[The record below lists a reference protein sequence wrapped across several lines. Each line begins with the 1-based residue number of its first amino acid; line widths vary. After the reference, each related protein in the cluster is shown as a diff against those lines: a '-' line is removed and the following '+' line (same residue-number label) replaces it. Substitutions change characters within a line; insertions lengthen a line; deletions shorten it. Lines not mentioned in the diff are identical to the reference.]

1 MIIKKNSLLISIF
14 LILFTSHLFANE
26 KIGTVN
32 KIEGSLKAINENG
45 EEQELSVYDELY
57 LLDEIITSNGGATVQ
72 FDDNST
78 IILKNN
84 TSFKVTEFNISGA
97 KDIFIGETI
106 KGSVIVESCKA
117 AKSDSGFMQI
127 KLPKMDLEV
136 KGTRFNIEN
145 KPDGTSDVG
154 LSKDSFGNV
163 GTINIAAHWASY
175 LVRQGNVGTIN
186 IAAEGAVKTLY
197 TPDQIVSISEGQG
210 FTERP
215 QSDEEKQSMD
225 TVSQDLVEAS
235 KIDENEIQ
243 KQLEKKLLEGKLQD
257 AYGDGKIDLNDI
269 AAIKQ
274 AIKEEKQEQINCIVD
289 NSKEDNTAFL
299 SEVLNSSDESNV
311 REVMNKI
318 VENNETLI
326 SQVVSDLSDKDN
338 KFITGSD
345 SEATNQI
352 KEKIFEKIV
361 QSGSDKSAEVLSKV
375 ISKSDPKTVES
386 VIINITT
393 KNTDVNST
401 LSLKVMADLSEK
413 NPEALELVNQNNK
426 TQMEKLIVDAI
437 QKGSSDEGSAN
448 LIAKIVSSASTE
460 VTYKMISE
468 VSNNNNGAN
477 SDLSA
482 KVFKAIV
489 ETAPEKIQTIDNT
502 IKEKAIE
509 QVVASSSGNTRE
521 NAVFA
526 NVISDVIVKSD
537 AETAA
542 KVMEKVT
549 TSVDNSG
556 LALKVMASVSE
567 KDEKKLEEVSKKNEN
582 IVNKMIEKSIK
593 DIKGSDSEI
602 KLLSK
607 VIARNS
613 NQKITEKLIGE
624 TAKKSTS
631 NKTLL
636 AKVATETAKES
647 KNLIQNLATTIS
659 TNQNINQN
667 LNIQNLLVNAEN
679 IVLVFSA
686 NVSPN

>member
-14 LILFTSHLFANE
+14 LLFFSQQLFANE

-32 KIEGSLKAINENG
+32 KIQGNLKAINESG
-45 EEQELSVYDELY
+45 EERELSVYDELY
-57 LLDEIITSNGGATVQ
+57 LLDEIVVSNGGATIQ

-97 KDIFIGETI
+97 KDIFVGETI
-106 KGSVIVESCKA
+106 KGSVIVESGKI

-127 KLPKMDLEV
+127 KLPKMDLKV

-145 KPDGTSDVG
+145 KTDGTSDVG

-163 GTINIAAHWASY
+163 GTINIAA
-175 LVRQGNVGTIN
+175 
-186 IAAEGAVKTLY
+186 EGAIKTLY
-197 TPDQIVSISEGQG
+197 TSDQVVSISEGQG

-215 QSDEEKQSMD
+215 QSDEEKQSME

-243 KQLEKKLLEGKLQD
+243 KQLEKKLLEGKLED
-257 AYGDGKIDLNDI
+257 ADGDGKIDLNDI

-274 AIKEEKQEQINCIVD
+274 AIKEEKQEQINFIVD
-289 NSKEDNTAFL
+289 NSKEDNTTFL

-311 REVMNKI
+311 GVVMNKI
-318 VENNETLI
+318 VENNDTLI
-326 SQVVSDLSDKDN
+326 FQVVSDLSDKDN

-393 KNTDVNST
+393 KNTDTNSA
-401 LSLKVMADLSEK
+401 LSLKVMADLAEK
-413 NPEALELVNQNNK
+413 NPEALESVNQNNK
-426 TQMEKLIVDAI
+426 AQMEKLVVDAI

-460 VTYKMISE
+460 VTNKMISE
-468 VSNNNNGAN
+468 VSNNNIGAN

-489 ETAPEKIQTIDNT
+489 ETAPEKIQTIDNSV
-502 IKEKAIE
+502 KEKAIE
-509 QVVASSSGNTRE
+509 QVVASSSGNTKE
-521 NAVFA
+521 KAVFA
-526 NVISDVIVKSD
+526 NVISDMIVKSD

-567 KDEKKLEEVSKKNEN
+567 KDEEKLEEISKKNEN

-607 VIARNS
+607 VIAKSS
-613 NQKITEKLIGE
+613 NQKITEKLISE

-631 NKTLL
+631 NKTLM
-636 AKVATETAKES
+636 AKVATEIIKES
-647 KNLIQNLATTIS
+647 KNQIQNLATTIS

-667 LNIQNLLVNAEN
+667 LNIQNVLVNAEN
-679 IVLVFSA
+679 IALVFSA

>member
-1 MIIKKNSLLISIF
+1 MIIKKKSLLISIF
-14 LILFTSHLFANE
+14 LLFISQQLFANE

-32 KIEGSLKAINENG
+32 KIEGNLKAIDESG
-45 EEQELSVYDELY
+45 EERELSVYDELY
-57 LLDEIITSNGGATVQ
+57 FLDEIISSNGGATIQ

-106 KGSVIVESCKA
+106 KGSVIIESGKI

-163 GTINIAAHWASY
+163 GTINIAA
-175 LVRQGNVGTIN
+175 
-186 IAAEGAVKTLY
+186 EGAIKTLY
-197 TPDQIVSISEGQG
+197 TPDQVVSISEGQG

-215 QSDEEKQSMD
+215 QSDEEKQSME

-243 KQLEKKLLEGKLQD
+243 KQLEKKLLEGKLED
-257 AYGDGKIDLNDI
+257 ADGDGKIDLNDI

-274 AIKEEKQEQINCIVD
+274 AIKEEKQEQINFIVD
-289 NSKEDNTAFL
+289 NSKEDNTTFL
-299 SEVLNSSDESNV
+299 SEVLNSSDEGNV
-311 REVMNKI
+311 GEVMNKI
-318 VENNETLI
+318 VENNDALI

-393 KNTDVNST
+393 KNTDANST

-413 NPEALELVNQNNK
+413 NPEALESVNQNNK
-426 TQMEKLIVDAI
+426 AQMEKLVVDAI

-448 LIAKIVSSASTE
+448 LIAKIVSSASAE
-460 VTYKMISE
+460 VTNKMISE

-489 ETAPEKIQTIDNT
+489 ETAPEKIQTIDNSV
-502 IKEKAIE
+502 KEKAIE
-509 QVVASSSGNTRE
+509 QVVASSTGNTRE

-542 KVMEKVT
+542 SVMEKVS
-549 TSVDNSG
+549 TSADNSG

-567 KDEKKLEEVSKKNEN
+567 KDEKKLEEISKKNEN

-613 NQKITEKLIGE
+613 NQKITEKLISE

-631 NKTLL
+631 NKTLM

-647 KNLIQNLATTIS
+647 KNQIQNLATTIS

-667 LNIQNLLVNAEN
+667 LNTQNLLVNAEN
-679 IVLVFSA
+679 IALVFSA

>member
-14 LILFTSHLFANE
+14 LMFFTQQLFANE

-32 KIEGSLKAINENG
+32 KIEGNLKAINESG
-45 EEQELSVYDELY
+45 EERELSVYDELY
-57 LLDEIITSNGGATVQ
+57 LLDEIISADGDATIQ

-78 IILKNN
+78 IIIKDN

-97 KDIFIGETI
+97 KDIFVGETI
-106 KGSVIVESCKA
+106 KGSVIVESGKI

-145 KPDGTSDVG
+145 KTDGTSDVG

-163 GTINIAAHWASY
+163 GTINIAA
-175 LVRQGNVGTIN
+175 
-186 IAAEGAVKTLY
+186 EGAIKTLY
-197 TPDQIVSISEGQG
+197 TSDQVVSISEGQG

-215 QSDEEKQSMD
+215 QSDEEKQSME

-243 KQLEKKLLEGKLQD
+243 KQLEKKLLEGKLED
-257 AYGDGKIDLNDI
+257 ADGDGKIDLNDI

-274 AIKEEKQEQINCIVD
+274 AIKEEKQEQINFIVD
-289 NSKEDNTAFL
+289 NSKEDNTTFL

-311 REVMNKI
+311 GVVMNKI
-318 VENNETLI
+318 VENNDTLI
-326 SQVVSDLSDKDN
+326 FQVVSDLSDKDN

-393 KNTDVNST
+393 KNTDTNSA
-401 LSLKVMADLSEK
+401 LSLKVMADLAEK
-413 NPEALELVNQNNK
+413 NPEALESVNQNNK
-426 TQMEKLIVDAI
+426 AQMEKLVVDAI

-460 VTYKMISE
+460 VTNKMISE
-468 VSNNNNGAN
+468 VSNNNIGAN

-489 ETAPEKIQTIDNT
+489 ETAPEKIQTIDNSV
-502 IKEKAIE
+502 KEKAIE
-509 QVVASSSGNTRE
+509 QVVASSSGNTKE
-521 NAVFA
+521 KAVFA
-526 NVISDVIVKSD
+526 NVISDMIVKSD

-567 KDEKKLEEVSKKNEN
+567 KDEEKLEEISKKNEN

-607 VIARNS
+607 VIAKSS
-613 NQKITEKLIGE
+613 NQKITEKLISE

-631 NKTLL
+631 NKTLM
-636 AKVATETAKES
+636 AKVATEIIKES
-647 KNLIQNLATTIS
+647 KNQIQNLATTIS

-667 LNIQNLLVNAEN
+667 LNIQNVLVNAEN
-679 IVLVFSA
+679 IALVFSA

>member
-14 LILFTSHLFANE
+14 LLFFSQQLFANE

-32 KIEGSLKAINENG
+32 KIQGNLKAINESG
-45 EEQELSVYDELY
+45 EERELSVYDELY
-57 LLDEIITSNGGATVQ
+57 LLDEIVVSNGGATIQ

-97 KDIFIGETI
+97 KDIFVGETI
-106 KGSVIVESCKA
+106 KGSVIVESGKI

-163 GTINIAAHWASY
+163 GTINIAAD
-175 LVRQGNVGTIN
+175 
-186 IAAEGAVKTLY
+186 GAIKTLY
-197 TPDQIVSISEGQG
+197 TPDQVVSISEGQG

-215 QSDEEKQSMD
+215 QSDEEKQSME
-225 TVSQDLVEAS
+225 TVSQDLVEVS

-243 KQLEKKLLEGKLQD
+243 KQLEKKLLEGKLED
-257 AYGDGKIDLNDI
+257 ADGDGKIDLNDI

-274 AIKEEKQEQINCIVD
+274 AIKEEKQEQINFIVD
-289 NSKEDNTAFL
+289 NSKEDNTTFL
-299 SEVLNSSDESNV
+299 SEVLNSSDESNIG
-311 REVMNKI
+311 EVMNKI
-318 VENNETLI
+318 IENNDTLI

-361 QSGSDKSAEVLSKV
+361 QSGSDKGAEVLSKV

-386 VIINITT
+386 VITNITT
-393 KNTDVNST
+393 KNTDANST

-413 NPEALELVNQNNK
+413 NPEALESINQNNK
-426 TQMEKLIVDAI
+426 AQMEKLVVDAV

-448 LIAKIVSSASTE
+448 LIAKIVSSASAE
-460 VTYKMISE
+460 VTNKMISE

-489 ETAPEKIQTIDNT
+489 ETAPEKIQTIDNSV
-502 IKEKAIE
+502 KEKAIE
-509 QVVASSSGNTRE
+509 QVVASSTGNTTE

-542 KVMEKVT
+542 SVMEKVS
-549 TSVDNSG
+549 TSADNSG
-556 LALKVMASVSE
+556 LVLKVMASVSE
-567 KDEKKLEEVSKKNEN
+567 KDEKKLEEISKKNEN
-582 IVNKMIEKSIK
+582 IVNKMIEKAIR

-613 NQKITEKLIGE
+613 NQKITEKLISE

-631 NKTLL
+631 NKTLM

-667 LNIQNLLVNAEN
+667 LNTQNLLVNAEN
-679 IVLVFSA
+679 IALVFSA

>member
-14 LILFTSHLFANE
+14 LMFFTQQLFANE

-32 KIEGSLKAINENG
+32 KIEGNLKAINESG
-45 EEQELSVYDELY
+45 EERELSVYDELY
-57 LLDEIITSNGGATVQ
+57 LLDEIISADGDATIQ

-78 IILKNN
+78 IIIKDN

-97 KDIFIGETI
+97 KDIFVGETI
-106 KGSVIVESCKA
+106 KGSVIVESGKI

-127 KLPKMDLEV
+127 KLPKMDLKV

-145 KPDGTSDVG
+145 KTDGTSDVG

-163 GTINIAAHWASY
+163 GTINIAA
-175 LVRQGNVGTIN
+175 
-186 IAAEGAVKTLY
+186 EGAIKTLY
-197 TPDQIVSISEGQG
+197 TSDQVVSISEGQG

-215 QSDEEKQSMD
+215 QSDEEKQSME

-243 KQLEKKLLEGKLQD
+243 KQLEKKLLEGKLED
-257 AYGDGKIDLNDI
+257 ADGDGKIDLNDI

-274 AIKEEKQEQINCIVD
+274 AIKEEKQEQINFIVD
-289 NSKEDNTAFL
+289 NSKEDNTTFL

-311 REVMNKI
+311 SEVMNKI

-393 KNTDVNST
+393 KNTDTNSA
-401 LSLKVMADLSEK
+401 LSLKVMADLAEK
-413 NPEALELVNQNNK
+413 NPEALESVNQNNK
-426 TQMEKLIVDAI
+426 AQMEKLVVDAI

-460 VTYKMISE
+460 VTNKMISE
-468 VSNNNNGAN
+468 VSNNNIGAN

-489 ETAPEKIQTIDNT
+489 ETAPEKIQTIDNSV
-502 IKEKAIE
+502 KEKAIE
-509 QVVASSSGNTRE
+509 QVVASSSGNTKE
-521 NAVFA
+521 KAVFA
-526 NVISDVIVKSD
+526 NVISDMIVKSD

-567 KDEKKLEEVSKKNEN
+567 KDEEKLEEISKKNEN

-607 VIARNS
+607 VIAKSS
-613 NQKITEKLIGE
+613 NQKITEKLISE

-631 NKTLL
+631 NKTLM
-636 AKVATETAKES
+636 AKVATEIIKES
-647 KNLIQNLATTIS
+647 KNQIQNLATTIS

-667 LNIQNLLVNAEN
+667 LNIQNVLVNAEN
-679 IVLVFSA
+679 IALVFSA

>member
-14 LILFTSHLFANE
+14 LLFFSQQLFANE

-32 KIEGSLKAINENG
+32 KIQGNLKAINESG
-45 EEQELSVYDELY
+45 EERELSVYDELY
-57 LLDEIITSNGGATVQ
+57 LLDEIVVSNGGATIQ

-97 KDIFIGETI
+97 KDIFVGETI
-106 KGSVIVESCKA
+106 KGSVIVESGKI

-163 GTINIAAHWASY
+163 GTINIAA
-175 LVRQGNVGTIN
+175 
-186 IAAEGAVKTLY
+186 EGAIKTLY
-197 TPDQIVSISEGQG
+197 TPDQVVSISEGQG

-215 QSDEEKQSMD
+215 QSDEEKQSME

-243 KQLEKKLLEGKLQD
+243 KQLEKKLLEGKLED
-257 AYGDGKIDLNDI
+257 ADGDGKIDLNDI

-274 AIKEEKQEQINCIVD
+274 AIKEEKQEQINFIVD
-289 NSKEDNTAFL
+289 NSKEDNTTFL
-299 SEVLNSSDESNV
+299 SEVLNSSDESNIG
-311 REVMNKI
+311 EVMNKI
-318 VENNETLI
+318 IENNDTLI

-361 QSGSDKSAEVLSKV
+361 QSGSDKGAEVLSKV

-386 VIINITT
+386 VITNITT
-393 KNTDVNST
+393 KNTDANST

-413 NPEALELVNQNNK
+413 NPEALESINQNNK
-426 TQMEKLIVDAI
+426 AQMEKLVVDAV

-448 LIAKIVSSASTE
+448 LIAKIVSSASAE
-460 VTYKMISE
+460 VTNKMISE

-489 ETAPEKIQTIDNT
+489 ETAPEKIQTIDNSV
-502 IKEKAIE
+502 KEKAIE
-509 QVVASSSGNTRE
+509 QVVASSTGNTTE

-542 KVMEKVT
+542 SVMEKVS
-549 TSVDNSG
+549 TSADNSG
-556 LALKVMASVSE
+556 LVLKVMASVSE
-567 KDEKKLEEVSKKNEN
+567 KDEKKLEEISKKNEN
-582 IVNKMIEKSIK
+582 IVNKMIEKAIR

-613 NQKITEKLIGE
+613 NQKITEKLISE

-631 NKTLL
+631 NKTLM

-647 KNLIQNLATTIS
+647 KNQIQNLATTIS

-667 LNIQNLLVNAEN
+667 LNTQNLLVNAEN
-679 IVLVFSA
+679 IALVFSA

>member
-14 LILFTSHLFANE
+14 LMFFTQQLFANE

-32 KIEGSLKAINENG
+32 KIEGNLKAINESG
-45 EEQELSVYDELY
+45 EERELSVYDELY
-57 LLDEIITSNGGATVQ
+57 LLDEIISADGDATIQ

-78 IILKNN
+78 IIIKDN

-97 KDIFIGETI
+97 KDIFVGETI
-106 KGSVIVESCKA
+106 KGSVIVESGKI

-136 KGTRFNIEN
+136 KGTRFNIES
-145 KPDGTSDVG
+145 KTDGTSDVG
-154 LSKDSFGNV
+154 LSTDSFGNV
-163 GTINIAAHWASY
+163 GI
-175 LVRQGNVGTIN
+175 IN
-186 IAAEGAVKTLY
+186 IAAEGAIKTLY
-197 TPDQIVSISEGQG
+197 TSDQVVSISEGQG

-215 QSDEEKQSMD
+215 QSDEEKQSME

-243 KQLEKKLLEGKLQD
+243 KQLEKKLLEGKLED
-257 AYGDGKIDLNDI
+257 ADGDGKIDLNDI

-274 AIKEEKQEQINCIVD
+274 AIKEEKQEQINFIVD
-289 NSKEDNTAFL
+289 NSKEDNTTFL

-311 REVMNKI
+311 GVVMNKI
-318 VENNETLI
+318 VENNDTLI
-326 SQVVSDLSDKDN
+326 FQVVSDLSDKDN

-393 KNTDVNST
+393 KNTDTNSA
-401 LSLKVMADLSEK
+401 LSLKVMADLAEK
-413 NPEALELVNQNNK
+413 NPEALESVNQNNK
-426 TQMEKLIVDAI
+426 AQMEKLVVDAI

-460 VTYKMISE
+460 VTNKMISE
-468 VSNNNNGAN
+468 VSNNNIGAN

-489 ETAPEKIQTIDNT
+489 ETAPEKIQTIDNSV
-502 IKEKAIE
+502 KEKAIE
-509 QVVASSSGNTRE
+509 QVVASSSGNTKE
-521 NAVFA
+521 KAVFA
-526 NVISDVIVKSD
+526 NVISDMIVKSD

-567 KDEKKLEEVSKKNEN
+567 KDEEKLEEISKKNEN

-607 VIARNS
+607 VIAKSS
-613 NQKITEKLIGE
+613 NQKITEKLISE

-631 NKTLL
+631 NKTLM
-636 AKVATETAKES
+636 AKVATEIIKES
-647 KNLIQNLATTIS
+647 KNQIQNLATTIS

-667 LNIQNLLVNAEN
+667 LNIQNVLVNAEN
-679 IVLVFSA
+679 IALVFSA

>member
-14 LILFTSHLFANE
+14 LILFTQQLFANE
-26 KIGTVN
+26 KIGSVN
-32 KIEGSLKAINENG
+32 KIEGNLKAVNESG
-45 EEQELSVYDELY
+45 DERELSVYDELY
-57 LLDEIITSNGGATVQ
+57 LLDEIVSSNGGATIQ

-97 KDIFIGETI
+97 KDIFVAETI
-106 KGSVIVESCKA
+106 KGSVIVESGKI

-163 GTINIAAHWASY
+163 GTINIAA
-175 LVRQGNVGTIN
+175 
-186 IAAEGAVKTLY
+186 EGAVKTLY
-197 TPDQIVSISEGQG
+197 SPDQVVSISEGQG

-215 QSDEEKQSMD
+215 QSDEEKQSME

-243 KQLEKKLLEGKLQD
+243 KQLEKKLLEGKLED
-257 AYGDGKIDLNDI
+257 ADGDGKIDLNDI

-274 AIKEEKQEQINCIVD
+274 AIKEEKQEQINFIVD

-311 REVMNKI
+311 GEVMNKI
-318 VENNETLI
+318 VENNDALI

-345 SEATNQI
+345 SEVANQI
-352 KEKIFEKIV
+352 KEKVFEKIV

-375 ISKSDPKTVES
+375 IAKSDPKTVES
-386 VIINITT
+386 VITNITT
-393 KNTDVNST
+393 KNTDTNSV
-401 LSLKVMADLSEK
+401 LSLKVMADLAEK
-413 NPEALELVNQNNK
+413 NPEALEVVNQNNK
-426 TQMEKLIVDAI
+426 EQMEKLVVDAV

-448 LIAKIVSSASTE
+448 LIAKIVSSASAE
-460 VTYKMISE
+460 VTNKMISE
-468 VSNNNNGAN
+468 VSNNNSGAN

-482 KVFKAIV
+482 KVLKAIV
-489 ETAPEKIQTIDNT
+489 ETAPEKIQNIDNSV
-502 IKEKAIE
+502 KEKAIE
-509 QVVASSSGNTRE
+509 QAVVSASGNNKE

-542 KVMEKVT
+542 KVMEKVSSST
-549 TSVDNSG
+549 DNSG
-556 LALKVMASVSE
+556 LALKVIASVSE
-567 KDEKKLEEVSKKNEN
+567 KDVTKLEEVSKKNEN

-593 DIKGSDSEI
+593 DIKGSDNEI
-602 KLLSK
+602 KLLAK
-607 VIARNS
+607 VIAKSN
-613 NQKITEKLIGE
+613 NQKITEKIVAE
-624 TAKKSTS
+624 TVKKGST
-631 NKTLL
+631 NKTLM
-636 AKVATETAKES
+636 AKVATETIKES
-647 KNLIQNLATTIS
+647 KNQIQKLATTVS
-659 TNQNINQN
+659 SNQVAVQN
-667 LNIQNLLVNAEN
+667 LTVNKQLINTES
-679 IVLVFSA
+679 IGLVFLK

>member
-14 LILFTSHLFANE
+14 LLFFSQQLFANE

-32 KIEGSLKAINENG
+32 KIQGNLKAINESG
-45 EEQELSVYDELY
+45 EERELSVYDELY
-57 LLDEIITSNGGATVQ
+57 LLDEIVVSNGGATIQ

-97 KDIFIGETI
+97 KDIFVGETI
-106 KGSVIVESCKA
+106 KGSVIVESGKI

-163 GTINIAAHWASY
+163 GTINIAA
-175 LVRQGNVGTIN
+175 
-186 IAAEGAVKTLY
+186 EGAIKTLY
-197 TPDQIVSISEGQG
+197 TPDQVVSISEGQG

-215 QSDEEKQSMD
+215 QSDEEKQSME
-225 TVSQDLVEAS
+225 TVSQDLVEVS

-243 KQLEKKLLEGKLQD
+243 KQLEKKLLEGKLED
-257 AYGDGKIDLNDI
+257 ADGDGKIDLNDI

-274 AIKEEKQEQINCIVD
+274 AIKEEKQEQINFIVD
-289 NSKEDNTAFL
+289 NSKEDNTTFL
-299 SEVLNSSDESNV
+299 SEVLNSSDESNIG
-311 REVMNKI
+311 EVMNKI
-318 VENNETLI
+318 IENNDTLI

-361 QSGSDKSAEVLSKV
+361 QSGSDKGAEVLSKV

-386 VIINITT
+386 VITNITT
-393 KNTDVNST
+393 KNTDANST

-413 NPEALELVNQNNK
+413 NPEALESINQNNK
-426 TQMEKLIVDAI
+426 AQMEKLVVDAV

-448 LIAKIVSSASTE
+448 LIAKIVSSASAE
-460 VTYKMISE
+460 VTNKMISE

-489 ETAPEKIQTIDNT
+489 ETAPEKIQTIDNSV
-502 IKEKAIE
+502 KEKAIE
-509 QVVASSSGNTRE
+509 QVVASSTGNTTE

-542 KVMEKVT
+542 SVMEKVS
-549 TSVDNSG
+549 TSADNSG
-556 LALKVMASVSE
+556 LVLKVMASVSE
-567 KDEKKLEEVSKKNEN
+567 KDEKKLEEISKKNEN
-582 IVNKMIEKSIK
+582 IVNKMIEKAIR

-613 NQKITEKLIGE
+613 NQKITEKLISE

-631 NKTLL
+631 NKTLM

-647 KNLIQNLATTIS
+647 KNQIQNLATTIS

-667 LNIQNLLVNAEN
+667 LNTQNLLVNAEN
-679 IVLVFSA
+679 IALVFSA

>member
-1 MIIKKNSLLISIF
+1 MINDYKKNSLLISIF
-14 LILFTSHLFANE
+14 LLFFSQQLFANE

-32 KIEGSLKAINENG
+32 KIEGNLKAINESG
-45 EEQELSVYDELY
+45 EERELNVYDELY
-57 LLDEIITSNGGATVQ
+57 LLDEIVASNGGATIQ

-97 KDIFIGETI
+97 KDIFVGETI
-106 KGSVIVESCKA
+106 KGSVIVESGKI

-163 GTINIAAHWASY
+163 GTINI
-175 LVRQGNVGTIN
+175 V
-186 IAAEGAVKTLY
+186 AEGAVKTLY
-197 TPDQIVSISEGQG
+197 SPDQVVSISEGQG

-215 QSDEEKQSMD
+215 QSDEEKQSME

-243 KQLEKKLLEGKLQD
+243 KQLEKKLLEGKLED
-257 AYGDGKIDLNDI
+257 ADGDGKIDLNDI

-274 AIKEEKQEQINCIVD
+274 SIKEEKQDQINFIVD

-311 REVMNKI
+311 GEVMNKI
-318 VENNETLI
+318 VENNDALI

-345 SEATNQI
+345 NEVANQI
-352 KEKIFEKIV
+352 KEKVFEKIV

-375 ISKSDPKTVES
+375 IAKSDPKTVES
-386 VIINITT
+386 VITNITT
-393 KNTDVNST
+393 KNTDTNSA
-401 LSLKVMADLSEK
+401 LSLKVMADLAEK
-413 NPEALELVNQNNK
+413 NPEALEVVNQNNK
-426 TQMEKLIVDAI
+426 EQMEKLVVDAV
-437 QKGSSDEGSAN
+437 QKGASDEGSAD
-448 LIAKIVSSASTE
+448 LIAKVVSSASAE
-460 VTYKMISE
+460 VTNKMISE

-477 SDLSA
+477 SDLTA
-482 KVFKAIV
+482 KVLKAIV
-489 ETAPEKIQTIDNT
+489 ETAPEKIQTIDNSV
-502 IKEKAIE
+502 KEKAIE
-509 QVVASSSGNTRE
+509 QAVVSAATSKDKNNDFG
-521 NAVFA
+521 

-537 AETAA
+537 AATAA

-549 TSVDNSG
+549 NSNDSSG
-556 LALKVMASVSE
+556 LALKVMAEVSE
-567 KDEKKLEEVSKKNEN
+567 KDSKKLEEVSKNDST
-582 IVNKMIEKSIK
+582 IVDKLIEKSVK
-593 DIKGSDSEI
+593 DVKGTESDV
-602 KLLSK
+602 KLLAK
-607 VIARNS
+607 VIS
-613 NQKITEKLIGE
+613 KSTDQKLTEKVLVE
-624 TAKKSTS
+624 TAKKNTN

-636 AKVATETAKES
+636 ANVTTATIKES
-647 KNLIQNLATTIS
+647 SNTAQSLAVTIS
-659 TNQNINQN
+659 SNQSIIESVAKNPEVIK
-667 LNIQNLLVNAEN
+667 AEN
-679 IVLVFSA
+679 ISSVFA
-686 NVSPN
+686 KNVSPN

>member
-1 MIIKKNSLLISIF
+1 MILKKNSLLISIF
-14 LILFTSHLFANE
+14 LILFTQQLFANE

-32 KIEGSLKAINENG
+32 KIEGNLKAINENG

-106 KGSVIVESCKA
+106 KGSVIVESGKI

-154 LSKDSFGNV
+154 LSTDSFGNV
-163 GTINIAAHWASY
+163 GTINIAA
-175 LVRQGNVGTIN
+175 
-186 IAAEGAVKTLY
+186 EGAIKTLY
-197 TPDQIVSISEGQG
+197 TSDQVVSISEGQG

-215 QSDEEKQSMD
+215 RSDEEKQSME

-243 KQLEKKLLEGKLQD
+243 KQLEKKLLEGKLED
-257 AYGDGKIDLNDI
+257 ADGDGKIDLNDI

-274 AIKEEKQEQINCIVD
+274 AIKEEKQEQINFIVD
-289 NSKEDNTAFL
+289 NSKEDNTTFL
-299 SEVLNSSDESNV
+299 SEVLNSSDEGNV
-311 REVMNKI
+311 GEVMNKI
-318 VENNETLI
+318 VENNDALI

-393 KNTDVNST
+393 KNTDANST

-413 NPEALELVNQNNK
+413 NPEALESVNQNNK
-426 TQMEKLIVDAI
+426 AQMEKLVVDAI

-460 VTYKMISE
+460 VTNKMISE
-468 VSNNNNGAN
+468 VSNNNIGAN

-489 ETAPEKIQTIDNT
+489 ETAPEKIQTIDNSV
-502 IKEKAIE
+502 KEKAIE
-509 QVVASSSGNTRE
+509 QVVASSTGNTRE
-521 NAVFA
+521 NAVYA

-537 AETAA
+537 SETAA
-542 KVMEKVT
+542 RVMEKVT

-556 LALKVMASVSE
+556 LALRVLASVSE

-582 IVNKMIEKSIK
+582 IVNKMIEKSIN

-602 KLLSK
+602 KLLAK
-607 VIARNS
+607 VITKNS
-613 NQKITEKLIGE
+613 NQKITEKLVSE

-631 NKTLL
+631 NKTLM
-636 AKVATETAKES
+636 AKVATETIKES
-647 KNLIQNLATTIS
+647 KNQIQNLAATIS
-659 TNQNINQN
+659 TNQNINPN
-667 LNIQNLLVNAEN
+667 LNIQNSLVNAEN
-679 IVLVFSA
+679 IALVFSA

>member
-14 LILFTSHLFANE
+14 LMFFTQQLFANE

-32 KIEGSLKAINENG
+32 KIEGNLKAINESG
-45 EEQELSVYDELY
+45 EERELSVYDELY
-57 LLDEIITSNGGATVQ
+57 LLDEIISADGDATIQ

-78 IILKNN
+78 IIIKDN

-97 KDIFIGETI
+97 KDIFVGETI
-106 KGSVIVESCKA
+106 KGSVIVESGKI

-163 GTINIAAHWASY
+163 GTINIAA
-175 LVRQGNVGTIN
+175 
-186 IAAEGAVKTLY
+186 EGAIKTLY
-197 TPDQIVSISEGQG
+197 TPDQVVSISEGQG

-215 QSDEEKQSMD
+215 QSDEEKQSME

-243 KQLEKKLLEGKLQD
+243 KQLEKKLLEGKLED
-257 AYGDGKIDLNDI
+257 ADGDGKIDLNDI

-274 AIKEEKQEQINCIVD
+274 AIKEEKQEQINFIVD
-289 NSKEDNTAFL
+289 NSKEDNTTFL
-299 SEVLNSSDESNV
+299 SEVLNSSDEGNV
-311 REVMNKI
+311 GEVMNKI
-318 VENNETLI
+318 VENNDALI
-326 SQVVSDLSDKDN
+326 FQVVSDLSDKDN

-361 QSGSDKSAEVLSKV
+361 QSGSDKSSEVLSKV

-393 KNTDVNST
+393 KNTDANST

-413 NPEALELVNQNNK
+413 NPEALESINQNNK
-426 TQMEKLIVDAI
+426 TQMEKLVVDAV

-448 LIAKIVSSASTE
+448 LIAKIVSSASAE
-460 VTYKMISE
+460 VTNKMVSE

-489 ETAPEKIQTIDNT
+489 ETAPEKIQTIDNSV
-502 IKEKAIE
+502 KEKAIE
-509 QVVASSSGNTRE
+509 QVVASSSGNTKE

-542 KVMEKVT
+542 KVMEKVI

-567 KDEKKLEEVSKKNEN
+567 KDEEKLEEISKKNEN

-607 VIARNS
+607 VIAKSS
-613 NQKITEKLIGE
+613 NQKITEKLISE

-631 NKTLL
+631 NKTLM
-636 AKVATETAKES
+636 AKVATEIIKES
-647 KNLIQNLATTIS
+647 KNQIQNLATTIS

-667 LNIQNLLVNAEN
+667 LNIQNVLVNAEN
-679 IVLVFSA
+679 IALVFSA

>member
-1 MIIKKNSLLISIF
+1 MF
-14 LILFTSHLFANE
+14 FTQQLFANE

-32 KIEGSLKAINENG
+32 KIEGNLKAINESG
-45 EEQELSVYDELY
+45 EERELSVYDELY
-57 LLDEIITSNGGATVQ
+57 LLDEIISADGDATIQ

-78 IILKNN
+78 IIIKDN

-97 KDIFIGETI
+97 KDIFVGETI
-106 KGSVIVESCKA
+106 KGSVIVESGKI

-145 KPDGTSDVG
+145 KTDGTSDVG

-163 GTINIAAHWASY
+163 GTINIAA
-175 LVRQGNVGTIN
+175 
-186 IAAEGAVKTLY
+186 EGAIKTLY
-197 TPDQIVSISEGQG
+197 TSDQVVSISEGQG

-215 QSDEEKQSMD
+215 QSDEEKQSME

-243 KQLEKKLLEGKLQD
+243 KQLEKKLLEGKLED
-257 AYGDGKIDLNDI
+257 ADGDGKIDLNDI

-274 AIKEEKQEQINCIVD
+274 AIKEEKQEQINFIVD
-289 NSKEDNTAFL
+289 NSKEDNTTFL
-299 SEVLNSSDESNV
+299 SEVLNSSDESNIG
-311 REVMNKI
+311 EVMNKI
-318 VENNETLI
+318 IENNDTLI

-361 QSGSDKSAEVLSKV
+361 QSGSDKGAEVLSKV

-386 VIINITT
+386 VITNITT
-393 KNTDVNST
+393 KNTDANST

-413 NPEALELVNQNNK
+413 NPEALESINQNNK
-426 TQMEKLIVDAI
+426 AQMEKLVVDAV

-448 LIAKIVSSASTE
+448 LIAKIVSSASAE
-460 VTYKMISE
+460 VTNKMISE

-489 ETAPEKIQTIDNT
+489 ETAPEKIQTIDNSV
-502 IKEKAIE
+502 KEKAIE
-509 QVVASSSGNTRE
+509 QVVASSTGNTTE

-542 KVMEKVT
+542 SVMEKVS
-549 TSVDNSG
+549 TSADNSG
-556 LALKVMASVSE
+556 LVLKVMASVSE
-567 KDEKKLEEVSKKNEN
+567 KDEKKLEEISKKNEN
-582 IVNKMIEKSIK
+582 IVNKMIEKAIR

-613 NQKITEKLIGE
+613 NQKITEKLISE

-631 NKTLL
+631 NKTLM

-647 KNLIQNLATTIS
+647 KNQIQNLATTIS

-667 LNIQNLLVNAEN
+667 LNTQNLLVNAEN
-679 IVLVFSA
+679 IALVFSA

>member
-14 LILFTSHLFANE
+14 LMFFTQQLFANE

-32 KIEGSLKAINENG
+32 KIEGNLKAINESG
-45 EEQELSVYDELY
+45 EERELSVYDELY
-57 LLDEIITSNGGATVQ
+57 LLDEIISADGDATIQ

-78 IILKNN
+78 IIIKDN

-97 KDIFIGETI
+97 KDIFVGETI
-106 KGSVIVESCKA
+106 KGSVIVESGKI

-145 KPDGTSDVG
+145 KTDGTSDVG

-163 GTINIAAHWASY
+163 GTINIAA
-175 LVRQGNVGTIN
+175 
-186 IAAEGAVKTLY
+186 EGAIKTLY
-197 TPDQIVSISEGQG
+197 TPDQVVSISEGQG

-215 QSDEEKQSMD
+215 QSDEEKQSME
-225 TVSQDLVEAS
+225 TVSQDLVEVS

-243 KQLEKKLLEGKLQD
+243 KQLEKKLLEGKLED
-257 AYGDGKIDLNDI
+257 ADGDGKIDLNDI

-274 AIKEEKQEQINCIVD
+274 AIKEEKQEQINFIVD
-289 NSKEDNTAFL
+289 NSKEDNTTFL
-299 SEVLNSSDESNV
+299 SEVLNSSDESNIG
-311 REVMNKI
+311 EVMNKI
-318 VENNETLI
+318 IENNDTLI

-393 KNTDVNST
+393 KNTDTNSA
-401 LSLKVMADLSEK
+401 LSLKVMADLAEK
-413 NPEALELVNQNNK
+413 NPEALESVNQNNK
-426 TQMEKLIVDAI
+426 AQMEKLVVDAI

-460 VTYKMISE
+460 VTNKMISE

-489 ETAPEKIQTIDNT
+489 ETAPEKIQTIDNSV
-502 IKEKAIE
+502 KEKAIE
-509 QVVASSSGNTRE
+509 QVVASSTGNTTE

-542 KVMEKVT
+542 SVMEKVS
-549 TSVDNSG
+549 TSADNSG
-556 LALKVMASVSE
+556 LVLKVMASVSE
-567 KDEKKLEEVSKKNEN
+567 KDEKKLEEISKKNEN
-582 IVNKMIEKSIK
+582 IVNKMIEKAIR

-613 NQKITEKLIGE
+613 NQKITEKLISE

-631 NKTLL
+631 NKTLM
-636 AKVATETAKES
+636 AKVATEIIKES
-647 KNLIQNLATTIS
+647 KNQIQNLATTIS

-667 LNIQNLLVNAEN
+667 LNIQNVLVNAEN
-679 IVLVFSA
+679 IALVFSA

>member
-14 LILFTSHLFANE
+14 LLFFSQQLFANE

-32 KIEGSLKAINENG
+32 KIEGNLKAINESG
-45 EEQELSVYDELY
+45 EERELSVYDELY
-57 LLDEIITSNGGATVQ
+57 LLDEIVASNGGATIQ

-97 KDIFIGETI
+97 KDIFVGETI
-106 KGSVIVESCKA
+106 KGSVIVESGKI

-163 GTINIAAHWASY
+163 GTINIAA
-175 LVRQGNVGTIN
+175 
-186 IAAEGAVKTLY
+186 EGAVKTLY
-197 TPDQIVSISEGQG
+197 SPDQVVSISEGQG

-215 QSDEEKQSMD
+215 QSDEEKQSME

-243 KQLEKKLLEGKLQD
+243 KQLEKKLLEGKLED
-257 AYGDGKIDLNDI
+257 ADGDGKIDLNDI

-274 AIKEEKQEQINCIVD
+274 AIKEEKQEQINFIVD

-311 REVMNKI
+311 GEVMNKI
-318 VENNETLI
+318 VENNDALI

-345 SEATNQI
+345 SEVANQI

-375 ISKSDPKTVES
+375 IAKSDHKTCES
-386 VIINITT
+386 VITNITT
-393 KNTDVNST
+393 KNADANSA
-401 LSLKVMADLSEK
+401 LSLKVMADLAEK
-413 NPEALELVNQNNK
+413 NPEALEVINQNNK
-426 TQMEKLIVDAI
+426 EQMEKLVVDAV

-448 LIAKIVSSASTE
+448 LIAKVVSSASAE
-460 VTYKMISE
+460 VTNKMISE
-468 VSNNNNGAN
+468 VSNNNSGAN

-482 KVFKAIV
+482 KVLKAIV
-489 ETAPEKIQTIDNT
+489 ETAPEKIQTIDNSV
-502 IKEKAIE
+502 KEKAIE
-509 QVVASSSGNTRE
+509 QAVVSASGNNKE

-542 KVMEKVT
+542 KVMEKVS
-549 TSVDNSG
+549 TSADNSG

-593 DIKGSDSEI
+593 DIKGSDNEI
-602 KLLSK
+602 KLLAK
-607 VIARNS
+607 VIAKSN
-613 NQKITEKLIGE
+613 NQKITEKIVAE
-624 TAKKSTS
+624 TVKKGST
-631 NKTLL
+631 NKTLM
-636 AKVATETAKES
+636 AKVATETIKEN
-647 KNLIQNLATTIS
+647 KNQIQKLATTVS
-659 TNQNINQN
+659 SNQVAVQN
-667 LNIQNLLVNAEN
+667 LTVNKQLINTES
-679 IVLVFSA
+679 IGLVFLK

>member
-14 LILFTSHLFANE
+14 LMFFTQQLFANE

-32 KIEGSLKAINENG
+32 KIEGNLKAINESG
-45 EEQELSVYDELY
+45 EERELSVYDELY
-57 LLDEIITSNGGATVQ
+57 LLDEIISADGDATIQ

-78 IILKNN
+78 IIIKDN

-97 KDIFIGETI
+97 KDIFVGETI
-106 KGSVIVESCKA
+106 KGSVIVESGKI

-136 KGTRFNIEN
+136 KGTRFNIES

-154 LSKDSFGNV
+154 LSTDSFGNV
-163 GTINIAAHWASY
+163 GI
-175 LVRQGNVGTIN
+175 IN
-186 IAAEGAVKTLY
+186 IAAEGAIKTLY
-197 TPDQIVSISEGQG
+197 TSDQVVSISEGQG

-215 QSDEEKQSMD
+215 QSDEEKQSME

-243 KQLEKKLLEGKLQD
+243 KQLEKKLLEGKLED
-257 AYGDGKIDLNDI
+257 ADGDGKIDLNDI

-274 AIKEEKQEQINCIVD
+274 AIKEEKQEQINFIVD
-289 NSKEDNTAFL
+289 NSKEDNTTFL
-299 SEVLNSSDESNV
+299 SEVLNSSDEGNV
-311 REVMNKI
+311 GEVMNKI
-318 VENNETLI
+318 VENNDALI
-326 SQVVSDLSDKDN
+326 FQVVSDLSDKDN

-361 QSGSDKSAEVLSKV
+361 QSGSDKSSEVLSKV

-393 KNTDVNST
+393 KNTDANST

-413 NPEALELVNQNNK
+413 NPEALESINQNNK
-426 TQMEKLIVDAI
+426 TQMEKLVVDAV

-448 LIAKIVSSASTE
+448 LIAKIVSSASAE
-460 VTYKMISE
+460 VTNKMVSE

-489 ETAPEKIQTIDNT
+489 ETAPEKIQTIDNNV
-502 IKEKAIE
+502 KEKAIE
-509 QVVASSSGNTRE
+509 QVVASSIGNTRE

-542 KVMEKVT
+542 RVMEKVT

-567 KDEKKLEEVSKKNEN
+567 KDEKKIEEISKKNEN
-582 IVNKMIEKSIK
+582 IVNSMIEKSIK
-593 DIKGSDSEI
+593 NTKGSDSEI
-602 KLLSK
+602 KLLAK
-607 VIARNS
+607 VISRNS
-613 NQKITEKLIGE
+613 NQKITEKLISE
-624 TAKKSTS
+624 TAKKSRS
-631 NKTLL
+631 NKTLM

-647 KNLIQNLATTIS
+647 KNQIQNLATTIS

-667 LNIQNLLVNAEN
+667 LNTQNLLVNAEN
-679 IVLVFSA
+679 IALVFSA

>member
-1 MIIKKNSLLISIF
+1 MIIKKNSLLISI
-14 LILFTSHLFANE
+14 ILMFFTQQLFANE

-32 KIEGSLKAINENG
+32 KIEGNLKAINESG
-45 EEQELSVYDELY
+45 EERELSVYDELY
-57 LLDEIITSNGGATVQ
+57 LLDEIVSSNGGATIQ

-97 KDIFIGETI
+97 KDIFVGETI
-106 KGSVIVESCKA
+106 KGSVIVESGKI

-163 GTINIAAHWASY
+163 GTINIAA
-175 LVRQGNVGTIN
+175 
-186 IAAEGAVKTLY
+186 EGAVKTLY
-197 TPDQIVSISEGQG
+197 SPDQVVSISEGQG

-215 QSDEEKQSMD
+215 QSDEEKQSME

-243 KQLEKKLLEGKLQD
+243 KQLEKKLLEGKLED
-257 AYGDGKIDLNDI
+257 ADGDGKIDLNDI

-274 AIKEEKQEQINCIVD
+274 SIKEEKQEQINFIVD

-311 REVMNKI
+311 GEVMNKI
-318 VENNETLI
+318 VENNDALI

-345 SEATNQI
+345 SEVANQI
-352 KEKIFEKIV
+352 KEKVFEKIV

-375 ISKSDPKTVES
+375 IAKSDPKTVES
-386 VIINITT
+386 VITNITT
-393 KNTDVNST
+393 KNTDTNSA
-401 LSLKVMADLSEK
+401 LSLKVMADLAEK
-413 NPEALELVNQNNK
+413 NPEALEVVNQNNK
-426 TQMEKLIVDAI
+426 EQMEKLVVDAV
-437 QKGSSDEGSAN
+437 QKGSGDEGSAN
-448 LIAKIVSSASTE
+448 LIAKVVSSASAE
-460 VTYKMISE
+460 VTNKMISE
-468 VSNNNNGAN
+468 VSNNSSGAN

-482 KVFKAIV
+482 KVLKAIV
-489 ETAPEKIQTIDNT
+489 ETVPDKIATIDNNL
-502 IKEKAIE
+502 KEKVIE
-509 QVVASSSGNTRE
+509 QAVVSAAISKDKNNDFG
-521 NAVFA
+521 

-549 TSVDNSG
+549 NSNDSSG

-567 KDEKKLEEVSKKNEN
+567 KDSKKLEEVSKNDST
-582 IVNKMIEKSIK
+582 IVNKLIEKSVK
-593 DIKGSDSEI
+593 DVKGAESDV
-602 KLLSK
+602 KLLAK
-607 VIARNS
+607 VIS
-613 NQKITEKLIGE
+613 KSTDQKLTEKVLVE
-624 TAKKSTS
+624 TAKKSTTD
-631 NKTLL
+631 KTLM
-636 AKVATETAKES
+636 ANVATATIKES
-647 KNLIQNLATTIS
+647 SNTVQSLAVTIS
-659 TNQNINQN
+659 TNQNIIEN
-667 LNIQNLLVNAEN
+667 LAKNPEVIKAEN
-679 IVLVFSA
+679 ISSVFA
-686 NVSPN
+686 KNVSPN

>member
-14 LILFTSHLFANE
+14 LMFFTQQLFANE

-32 KIEGSLKAINENG
+32 KIEGNLKAINESG
-45 EEQELSVYDELY
+45 EERELSVYDELY
-57 LLDEIITSNGGATVQ
+57 LLDEIISADGDATIQ

-78 IILKNN
+78 IIIKDN

-97 KDIFIGETI
+97 KDIFVGETI
-106 KGSVIVESCKA
+106 KGSVIVESGKI

-145 KPDGTSDVG
+145 KTDGTSDVG

-163 GTINIAAHWASY
+163 GTINIAA
-175 LVRQGNVGTIN
+175 
-186 IAAEGAVKTLY
+186 EGAIKTLY
-197 TPDQIVSISEGQG
+197 TPDQVVSISEGQG

-215 QSDEEKQSMD
+215 QSDEEKQSME

-243 KQLEKKLLEGKLQD
+243 KQLEKKLLEGKLED
-257 AYGDGKIDLNDI
+257 ADGDGKIDLSDI

-274 AIKEEKQEQINCIVD
+274 AIKEEKQEQINFIVD
-289 NSKEDNTAFL
+289 NSKEDNTTFL

-311 REVMNKI
+311 GDVMNKI
-318 VENNETLI
+318 VENNDTLI
-326 SQVVSDLSDKDN
+326 FQVVSDLSDKDN

-393 KNTDVNST
+393 KNTDANSA
-401 LSLKVMADLSEK
+401 LSLKVMADLAEK
-413 NPEALELVNQNNK
+413 NPEALESFNQNNK
-426 TQMEKLIVDAI
+426 EQMEKLVVDAV

-448 LIAKIVSSASTE
+448 LIAKVVSSASAE
-460 VTYKMISE
+460 VTNKMISE
-468 VSNNNNGAN
+468 VSNNNSGAN

-489 ETAPEKIQTIDNT
+489 ETAPEKIQTIDNSV
-502 IKEKAIE
+502 KEKAIE
-509 QVVASSSGNTRE
+509 QVVASSSGNTKE

-567 KDEKKLEEVSKKNEN
+567 KDEEKLEEISKKNEN

-602 KLLSK
+602 KLLAK
-607 VIARNS
+607 VIAKSS
-613 NQKITEKLIGE
+613 NQKITEKLISE
-624 TAKKSTS
+624 TS
-631 NKTLL
+631 
-636 AKVATETAKES
+636 
-647 KNLIQNLATTIS
+647 
-659 TNQNINQN
+659 
-667 LNIQNLLVNAEN
+667 
-679 IVLVFSA
+679 
-686 NVSPN
+686 

>member
-1 MIIKKNSLLISIF
+1 MF
-14 LILFTSHLFANE
+14 FTQQLFANE

-32 KIEGSLKAINENG
+32 KIEGNLKAINENG

-106 KGSVIVESCKA
+106 KGSVIVESGKI

-136 KGTRFNIEN
+136 KGTRFNIES

-154 LSKDSFGNV
+154 LSTDSFGNV
-163 GTINIAAHWASY
+163 GI
-175 LVRQGNVGTIN
+175 IN
-186 IAAEGAVKTLY
+186 IAAEGAIKTLY
-197 TPDQIVSISEGQG
+197 TSDQVVSISEGQG

-215 QSDEEKQSMD
+215 QSDEEKQSME

-243 KQLEKKLLEGKLQD
+243 KQLEKKLLEGKLED
-257 AYGDGKIDLNDI
+257 ADGDGKIDLNDI

-274 AIKEEKQEQINCIVD
+274 AIKEEKQEQINFIVD
-289 NSKEDNTAFL
+289 NSKEDNTTFL

-311 REVMNKI
+311 SEVMNKI

-393 KNTDVNST
+393 KNTDTNSA
-401 LSLKVMADLSEK
+401 LSLKVMADLAEK
-413 NPEALELVNQNNK
+413 NPEALESVNQNNK
-426 TQMEKLIVDAI
+426 AQMQKLVVDAI

-460 VTYKMISE
+460 VTNKMISE
-468 VSNNNNGAN
+468 VSNNNIGAN

-489 ETAPEKIQTIDNT
+489 ETAPEKIQTIDNSV
-502 IKEKAIE
+502 KEKAIE
-509 QVVASSSGNTRE
+509 QVVASSSGNTKE
-521 NAVFA
+521 KAVFA
-526 NVISDVIVKSD
+526 NVISDMIVKSD

-567 KDEKKLEEVSKKNEN
+567 KDEEKLEEISKKNEN

-607 VIARNS
+607 VIAKSS
-613 NQKITEKLIGE
+613 NQKITEKLISE

-631 NKTLL
+631 NKTLM
-636 AKVATETAKES
+636 AKVATEIIKES
-647 KNLIQNLATTIS
+647 KNQIQNLATTIS

-667 LNIQNLLVNAEN
+667 LNIQNVLVNAEN
-679 IVLVFSA
+679 IALVFSA

>member
-14 LILFTSHLFANE
+14 LLFFTQQLFANE

-32 KIEGSLKAINENG
+32 KIEGNLKAINESD
-45 EEQELSVYDELY
+45 EERELSVYDELY
-57 LLDEIITSNGGATVQ
+57 LLDEIVSSNGGATIQ

-97 KDIFIGETI
+97 KDIFVGETI
-106 KGSVIVESCKA
+106 KGSVIVESGKI

-163 GTINIAAHWASY
+163 GTINIAA
-175 LVRQGNVGTIN
+175 
-186 IAAEGAVKTLY
+186 EGAVKTLY
-197 TPDQIVSISEGQG
+197 TPDQVVSISEGQG

-215 QSDEEKQSMD
+215 QSDEEKQSME

-243 KQLEKKLLEGKLQD
+243 KQLEKKLLEGKLED
-257 AYGDGKIDLNDI
+257 ADGDGKIDLNDI

-274 AIKEEKQEQINCIVD
+274 AIKEEKQEQINFIVD

-299 SEVLNSSDESNV
+299 SEVLNSSDENNV
-311 REVMNKI
+311 GEVMNKI
-318 VENNETLI
+318 VENNDALI

-345 SEATNQI
+345 SEVANQI
-352 KEKIFEKIV
+352 KEKVFEKIV

-375 ISKSDPKTVES
+375 IAKSDPKTVES
-386 VIINITT
+386 VITNITT
-393 KNTDVNST
+393 KNTDTNSA
-401 LSLKVMADLSEK
+401 LSLKVMADLAEK
-413 NPEALELVNQNNK
+413 NPEALEVVNQNNK
-426 TQMEKLIVDAI
+426 EQMEKLVVDAV

-448 LIAKIVSSASTE
+448 LIAKVVSSASAE
-460 VTYKMISE
+460 VTNKMISE
-468 VSNNNNGAN
+468 VSNNNSGAN

-482 KVFKAIV
+482 KVLKAIV
-489 ETAPEKIQTIDNT
+489 ETAPEKIQTIDNSV
-502 IKEKAIE
+502 KEKAIE
-509 QVVASSSGNTRE
+509 QAVASASGNNKE

-542 KVMEKVT
+542 KVMEKVS
-549 TSVDNSG
+549 TSADNSG

-582 IVNKMIEKSIK
+582 IVNKLIEKSIK
-593 DIKGSDSEI
+593 DIKGSDDEV
-602 KLLSK
+602 KLLAK
-607 VIARNS
+607 VIAKSN
-613 NQKITEKLIGE
+613 NQKITEKVIAE
-624 TAKKSTS
+624 TVKKSSS
-631 NKTLL
+631 NKTLI
-636 AKVATETAKES
+636 AKVATETIKES
-647 KNLIQNLATTIS
+647 KNQIQKLATTIS

-667 LNIQNLLVNAEN
+667 LNTQNLLVNAEN
-679 IVLVFSA
+679 ITLVFSA

>member
-14 LILFTSHLFANE
+14 LMFFTQQLFANE

-32 KIEGSLKAINENG
+32 KIEGNLKAINESG
-45 EEQELSVYDELY
+45 EERELSVYDELY
-57 LLDEIITSNGGATVQ
+57 LLDEIISADGDATIQ

-78 IILKNN
+78 IIIKDN

-97 KDIFIGETI
+97 KDIFVGETI
-106 KGSVIVESCKA
+106 KGSVIVESGKI

-145 KPDGTSDVG
+145 KTDGTSDVG

-163 GTINIAAHWASY
+163 GTINIAA
-175 LVRQGNVGTIN
+175 
-186 IAAEGAVKTLY
+186 EGAVKTLY
-197 TPDQIVSISEGQG
+197 TPDQVVSISEGQG

-215 QSDEEKQSMD
+215 QSDEEKQSME

-243 KQLEKKLLEGKLQD
+243 KQLEKKLLEGKLED
-257 AYGDGKIDLNDI
+257 ADGDGKIDLNDI

-274 AIKEEKQEQINCIVD
+274 AIKEEKQEQINFIVD
-289 NSKEDNTAFL
+289 NSKEDNTTFL
-299 SEVLNSSDESNV
+299 SEVLNSSDESNIG
-311 REVMNKI
+311 EVMNKI
-318 VENNETLI
+318 IENNDTLI

-361 QSGSDKSAEVLSKV
+361 QSGSDKGAEVLSKV

-386 VIINITT
+386 VITNITT
-393 KNTDVNST
+393 KNTDANST

-413 NPEALELVNQNNK
+413 NPEALESINQNNK
-426 TQMEKLIVDAI
+426 AQMEKLVVDAV

-448 LIAKIVSSASTE
+448 LIAKIVSSASAE
-460 VTYKMISE
+460 VTNKMISE

-489 ETAPEKIQTIDNT
+489 ETAPEKIQTIDNSV
-502 IKEKAIE
+502 KEKAIE
-509 QVVASSSGNTRE
+509 QVVASSSGNTKE
-521 NAVFA
+521 KAVFA
-526 NVISDVIVKSD
+526 NVISDMIVKSD

-567 KDEKKLEEVSKKNEN
+567 KDEEKLEEISKKNEN

-607 VIARNS
+607 VIAKSS
-613 NQKITEKLIGE
+613 NQKITEKLISE

-631 NKTLL
+631 NKTLM
-636 AKVATETAKES
+636 AKVATEIIKES
-647 KNLIQNLATTIS
+647 KNQIQNLATTIS

-667 LNIQNLLVNAEN
+667 LNIQNVLVNAEN
-679 IVLVFSA
+679 IALVFSA

>member
-163 GTINIAAHWASY
+163 GTINIAA
-175 LVRQGNVGTIN
+175 
-186 IAAEGAVKTLY
+186 EGAVKTLY
-197 TPDQIVSISEGQG
+197 TPEQIVSISEGQG

>member
-1 MIIKKNSLLISIF
+1 MIIKKNSLLISFF
-14 LILFTSHLFANE
+14 LLFFTQQLFANE

-32 KIEGSLKAINENG
+32 KIEGNLKAINESG
-45 EEQELSVYDELY
+45 EERELSVYDELY
-57 LLDEIITSNGGATVQ
+57 LLDEIVSSNGGATIQ

-106 KGSVIVESCKA
+106 KGSVIVESGKI

-163 GTINIAAHWASY
+163 GTINIAA
-175 LVRQGNVGTIN
+175 
-186 IAAEGAVKTLY
+186 EGAVKTLY
-197 TPDQIVSISEGQG
+197 SPDQVVSISEGQG

-215 QSDEEKQSMD
+215 QSDEEKQSMES
-225 TVSQDLVEAS
+225 VSQDLVEAS

-243 KQLEKKLLEGKLQD
+243 KQLEKKLLEGKLED
-257 AYGDGKIDLNDI
+257 ADGDGKIDLNDI

-274 AIKEEKQEQINCIVD
+274 AIKEEKQEQINFIVD

-311 REVMNKI
+311 GEVMNKI
-318 VENNETLI
+318 VENNDALI

-345 SEATNQI
+345 SEVTNQI
-352 KEKIFEKIV
+352 KEKVFEKIV

-375 ISKSDPKTVES
+375 IAKSDPKTVES
-386 VIINITT
+386 VITNITT
-393 KNTDVNST
+393 KNTDSNSA
-401 LSLKVMADLSEK
+401 LSLKVMADLAEK
-413 NPEALELVNQNNK
+413 NPEALEVVNQNNK
-426 TQMEKLIVDAI
+426 EQMEKLVVDAV

-448 LIAKIVSSASTE
+448 LIAKVVSSASAE
-460 VTYKMISE
+460 VTNKMISE

-477 SDLSA
+477 ADLSA
-482 KVFKAIV
+482 KVLKAIV
-489 ETAPEKIQTIDNT
+489 ETAPEKIQTIDNSV
-502 IKEKAIE
+502 KEKAIE
-509 QVVASSSGNTRE
+509 QAVISASSNNRE

-542 KVMEKVT
+542 KVMEKVS
-549 TSVDNSG
+549 TSADNSG

-593 DIKGSDSEI
+593 DIKGSDNEI
-602 KLLSK
+602 KLLAK
-607 VIARNS
+607 VISKSN
-613 NQKITEKLIGE
+613 NQKITEKVIAE
-624 TAKKSTS
+624 TVKKNSS
-631 NKTLL
+631 NKTLM
-636 AKVATETAKES
+636 AKVATETIKES
-647 KNLIQNLATTIS
+647 KNQIQKLATNIS

-667 LNIQNLLVNAEN
+667 LITQNLLVNAEN
-679 IVLVFSA
+679 IALVFSA

>member
-14 LILFTSHLFANE
+14 LLFFTQQLFANE

-32 KIEGSLKAINENG
+32 KIEGNLKAVNESG
-45 EEQELSVYDELY
+45 EERELSVYDELY
-57 LLDEIITSNGGATVQ
+57 LLDEIISSDGGATIQ

-97 KDIFIGETI
+97 KDIFVGETI
-106 KGSVIVESCKA
+106 KGSVIVESGKI

-163 GTINIAAHWASY
+163 GTINIAA
-175 LVRQGNVGTIN
+175 
-186 IAAEGAVKTLY
+186 EGAVKTLY
-197 TPDQIVSISEGQG
+197 SPDQVVSISEGQG

-243 KQLEKKLLEGKLQD
+243 KQLEKKLLEGKLED
-257 AYGDGKIDLNDI
+257 ADGDGKIDLNDI

-274 AIKEEKQEQINCIVD
+274 SIKEEKQEQINFIVD

-311 REVMNKI
+311 GEVMNKI
-318 VENNETLI
+318 VENNDALI

-345 SEATNQI
+345 SEVANQI
-352 KEKIFEKIV
+352 KEKVFEKIV

-375 ISKSDPKTVES
+375 IAKSDPKTVES
-386 VIINITT
+386 VITNITT
-393 KNTDVNST
+393 KNTDTNSA
-401 LSLKVMADLSEK
+401 LSLKVMADLAEK
-413 NPEALELVNQNNK
+413 NPEALEVVNQNNK
-426 TQMEKLIVDAI
+426 EQMEKLVVDAV
-437 QKGSSDEGSAN
+437 QKGASDEGSAD
-448 LIAKIVSSASTE
+448 LIAKVVSSASAE
-460 VTYKMISE
+460 VTNKMISE

-477 SDLSA
+477 SDLTA
-482 KVFKAIV
+482 KVLKAIV
-489 ETAPEKIQTIDNT
+489 ETAPEKIQTIDNSV
-502 IKEKAIE
+502 KEKAIE
-509 QVVASSSGNTRE
+509 QAVVSAATSKDKNNDFG
-521 NAVFA
+521 

-537 AETAA
+537 AATAA

-549 TSVDNSG
+549 NSNDSSG
-556 LALKVMASVSE
+556 LALKVMAEVSE
-567 KDEKKLEEVSKKNEN
+567 KDSKKLEEVSKNDST
-582 IVNKMIEKSIK
+582 IVNKLIEKSVK
-593 DIKGSDSEI
+593 DVKGAESDV
-602 KLLSK
+602 KLLAK
-607 VIARNS
+607 VIS
-613 NQKITEKLIGE
+613 KSTDQKLTEKVLVE
-624 TAKKSTS
+624 TAKKNTN

-636 AKVATETAKES
+636 ANVTTATIKES
-647 KNLIQNLATTIS
+647 SNTAQSLAVTIS
-659 TNQNINQN
+659 SNQSIIESVAKNPEVIK
-667 LNIQNLLVNAEN
+667 AEN
-679 IVLVFSA
+679 ISSVFA
-686 NVSPN
+686 KNVSPN

>member
-14 LILFTSHLFANE
+14 LMFFTQQLFANE

-32 KIEGSLKAINENG
+32 KIEGNLKAINESG
-45 EEQELSVYDELY
+45 EERELSVYDELY
-57 LLDEIITSNGGATVQ
+57 LLDEIISADGDATIQ

-78 IILKNN
+78 IIIKDN

-97 KDIFIGETI
+97 KDIFVGETI
-106 KGSVIVESCKA
+106 KGSVIVESGKI

-145 KPDGTSDVG
+145 KTDGTSDVG

-163 GTINIAAHWASY
+163 GTINIAA
-175 LVRQGNVGTIN
+175 
-186 IAAEGAVKTLY
+186 EGAVKTLY
-197 TPDQIVSISEGQG
+197 TPDQVVSISEGQG

-215 QSDEEKQSMD
+215 QSDEEKQSME
-225 TVSQDLVEAS
+225 TASQDLVEAS

-257 AYGDGKIDLNDI
+257 ADGDGKIDLSDI

-274 AIKEEKQEQINCIVD
+274 SIKEEKQEQINFILD
-289 NSKEDNTAFL
+289 NSKDDNTTFL

-311 REVMNKI
+311 GIVMNKI
-318 VENNETLI
+318 VENNDTLI
-326 SQVVSDLSDKDN
+326 FQVVSDLSDKDN
-338 KFITGSD
+338 KFITESN
-345 SEATNQI
+345 SEAANQI
-352 KEKIFEKIV
+352 KEKVFEKIV

-375 ISKSDPKTVES
+375 IAKSDPKTVES
-386 VIINITT
+386 VITNITT
-393 KNTDVNST
+393 KNTDTNSA
-401 LSLKVMADLSEK
+401 LSLKVMADLAEK
-413 NPEALELVNQNNK
+413 NPEALEIVNQNNK
-426 TQMEKLIVDAI
+426 EQMEKLVVDAV

-448 LIAKIVSSASTE
+448 LIAKVVSSASAE
-460 VTYKMISE
+460 VTNKMISE
-468 VSNNNNGAN
+468 VINNNSGAN

-482 KVFKAIV
+482 KVLKAIV
-489 ETAPEKIQTIDNT
+489 ETAPEKIQTIDNSV
-502 IKEKAIE
+502 KEKAIE
-509 QVVASSSGNTRE
+509 QVVASSSGNTKE

-542 KVMEKVT
+542 KVMEKVI

-567 KDEKKLEEVSKKNEN
+567 KDEEKLEEFSKKNEN

-593 DIKGSDSEI
+593 DIKGSISEI
-602 KLLSK
+602 KLLAK
-607 VIARNS
+607 VIAKSS
-613 NQKITEKLIGE
+613 NQKITEKLISE
-624 TAKKSTS
+624 TTKKSIS
-631 NKTLL
+631 NKTLM
-636 AKVATETAKES
+636 AKVATEIIKES
-647 KNLIQNLATTIS
+647 KNQIQNLATTIS

-667 LNIQNLLVNAEN
+667 LNTQNLLVNAEN
-679 IVLVFSA
+679 IALVFSA

>member
-14 LILFTSHLFANE
+14 LLFFTQQLFANE

-32 KIEGSLKAINENG
+32 KIEGNLKAINESD
-45 EEQELSVYDELY
+45 EERELSVYDELY
-57 LLDEIITSNGGATVQ
+57 LLDEIISSNGGATIQ

-106 KGSVIVESCKA
+106 KGSVIVESGKI

-163 GTINIAAHWASY
+163 GTINIAA
-175 LVRQGNVGTIN
+175 
-186 IAAEGAVKTLY
+186 EGAVKTLY
-197 TPDQIVSISEGQG
+197 TPDQVVSISEGQG

-215 QSDEEKQSMD
+215 QSDEEKQSME

-243 KQLEKKLLEGKLQD
+243 KQLEKKLLEGKLED
-257 AYGDGKIDLNDI
+257 ADGDGKIDLNDI

-274 AIKEEKQEQINCIVD
+274 SIKEEKQEQINFIVD

-311 REVMNKI
+311 GEVMNKI
-318 VENNETLI
+318 VENNDALI

-345 SEATNQI
+345 SEVANQI
-352 KEKIFEKIV
+352 KEKVFEKIV

-375 ISKSDPKTVES
+375 IAKSDPKTVES
-386 VIINITT
+386 VITNITT
-393 KNTDVNST
+393 KNTDTNSA
-401 LSLKVMADLSEK
+401 LSLKVMADLAEK
-413 NPEALELVNQNNK
+413 NPEALEVVNQSNK
-426 TQMEKLIVDAI
+426 EQMEKLVVDAV

-448 LIAKIVSSASTE
+448 LIAKVVSSASAE
-460 VTYKMISE
+460 VTNKMISE
-468 VSNNNNGAN
+468 VSNNNNGVN

-482 KVFKAIV
+482 KVLKAIV
-489 ETAPEKIQTIDNT
+489 ETAPEKIQTIDNSV
-502 IKEKAIE
+502 KEKAIE
-509 QVVASSSGNTRE
+509 QAVASASGNNKE

-542 KVMEKVT
+542 KVMEKVSSST
-549 TSVDNSG
+549 DNSG
-556 LALKVMASVSE
+556 LALKVIASVSE
-567 KDEKKLEEVSKKNEN
+567 KDVTKLEEVSKKNEN

-593 DIKGSDSEI
+593 DIKGSDNEI
-602 KLLSK
+602 KLLAK
-607 VIARNS
+607 VIAKSN
-613 NQKITEKLIGE
+613 NQKITEKIVAE
-624 TAKKSTS
+624 TVKKSST
-631 NKTLL
+631 NKTLM
-636 AKVATETAKES
+636 AKVATETIKES
-647 KNLIQNLATTIS
+647 KNQIQKLATTVS
-659 TNQNINQN
+659 SNQVAVQN
-667 LNIQNLLVNAEN
+667 LTVDKELINTEGIG
-679 IVLVFSA
+679 LVFLK

>member
-1 MIIKKNSLLISIF
+1 MIIKKNSLLISFF
-14 LILFTSHLFANE
+14 LLFFTQQLFANE

-32 KIEGSLKAINENG
+32 KIEGNLKAINESG
-45 EEQELSVYDELY
+45 EERELSVYDELY
-57 LLDEIITSNGGATVQ
+57 LLDEIVSSNGGATIQ

-106 KGSVIVESCKA
+106 KGSVIVESGKI

-163 GTINIAAHWASY
+163 GTINIAA
-175 LVRQGNVGTIN
+175 
-186 IAAEGAVKTLY
+186 EGAVKTLY
-197 TPDQIVSISEGQG
+197 TPDQVVSIAEGQG

-215 QSDEEKQSMD
+215 QSDEEKQSME

-243 KQLEKKLLEGKLQD
+243 KQLEKKLLEGKLED
-257 AYGDGKIDLNDI
+257 ADGDGKIDLNDI

-274 AIKEEKQEQINCIVD
+274 SIKEEKQEQINFIID

-311 REVMNKI
+311 GEVMNKI
-318 VENNETLI
+318 VENNDTLI

-345 SEATNQI
+345 SEVANQI
-352 KEKIFEKIV
+352 KEKVFEKIV

-375 ISKSDPKTVES
+375 IAKSDPKTVES
-386 VIINITT
+386 VITNITT
-393 KNTDVNST
+393 KNTDTNSA
-401 LSLKVMADLSEK
+401 LSLKVMADLAEK
-413 NPEALELVNQNNK
+413 NPEALEIVNQNNK
-426 TQMEKLIVDAI
+426 EQMEKLVVDAV

-448 LIAKIVSSASTE
+448 LIAKVVSSASAE
-460 VTYKMISE
+460 VTNKMISE
-468 VSNNNNGAN
+468 VSNNNSGAN

-482 KVFKAIV
+482 KVLKAIV
-489 ETAPEKIQTIDNT
+489 ETAPEKIQTIDNSV
-502 IKEKAIE
+502 KEKAIE
-509 QVVASSSGNTRE
+509 QAVVSASGNNKE

-542 KVMEKVT
+542 KVMEKVS
-549 TSVDNSG
+549 TSADNSG

-582 IVNKMIEKSIK
+582 IVNKMIDKSIK
-593 DIKGSDSEI
+593 DIKGSDNEI
-602 KLLSK
+602 KLLAK
-607 VIARNS
+607 VISKSN
-613 NQKITEKLIGE
+613 NQKITEKVIAE
-624 TAKKSTS
+624 TVKKSAS
-631 NKTLL
+631 NKNLI
-636 AKVATETAKES
+636 AKVATETIKES
-647 KNLIQNLATTIS
+647 KNQIQKLVTTIS

-667 LNIQNLLVNAEN
+667 LNTQNLLVNAEN
-679 IVLVFSA
+679 IALVFSA

>member
-14 LILFTSHLFANE
+14 LILFTQQLFANE
-26 KIGTVN
+26 KIGSVN
-32 KIEGSLKAINENG
+32 KIEGNLKAVNESG
-45 EEQELSVYDELY
+45 DERELSVYDELY
-57 LLDEIITSNGGATVQ
+57 LLDEIVSSNGGATIQ

-97 KDIFIGETI
+97 KDIFVAETI
-106 KGSVIVESCKA
+106 KGSVIVESGKI

-163 GTINIAAHWASY
+163 GTINIAA
-175 LVRQGNVGTIN
+175 
-186 IAAEGAVKTLY
+186 EGAVKTLY
-197 TPDQIVSISEGQG
+197 SPDQVVSISEGQG

-215 QSDEEKQSMD
+215 QSDEEKQSME

-243 KQLEKKLLEGKLQD
+243 KQLEKKLLEGKLED
-257 AYGDGKIDLNDI
+257 ADGDGKIDLNDI
-269 AAIKQ
+269 AVIKQ
-274 AIKEEKQEQINCIVD
+274 AIKEEKQEQINFIVD

-311 REVMNKI
+311 GEVMNKI
-318 VENNETLI
+318 VENNDALI

-345 SEATNQI
+345 SEVANQI
-352 KEKIFEKIV
+352 KEKVFEKIV

-375 ISKSDPKTVES
+375 IAKSDPKTVES
-386 VIINITT
+386 VITNITT
-393 KNTDVNST
+393 KNTDTNSV
-401 LSLKVMADLSEK
+401 LSLKVMADLAEK
-413 NPEALELVNQNNK
+413 NPEALEVVNQNNK
-426 TQMEKLIVDAI
+426 EQMEKLVVDAV

-448 LIAKIVSSASTE
+448 LIAKIVSSASAE
-460 VTYKMISE
+460 VTNKMISE
-468 VSNNNNGAN
+468 VSNNNSGAN

-482 KVFKAIV
+482 KVLKAIV
-489 ETAPEKIQTIDNT
+489 ETAPEKIQNIDNSV
-502 IKEKAIE
+502 KEKAIE
-509 QVVASSSGNTRE
+509 QAVVSASGNNKE

-542 KVMEKVT
+542 KVMEKVSNST
-549 TSVDNSG
+549 DNSG

-567 KDEKKLEEVSKKNEN
+567 KDEKKIEEVSKKNETL
-582 IVNKMIEKSIK
+582 INKMIEKSIK
-593 DIKGSDSEI
+593 DIKGTDNDI

-607 VIARNS
+607 VIAKSN
-613 NQKITEKLIGE
+613 NQKLTEKIINE
-624 TAKKSTS
+624 TSKKNVS
-631 NKTLL
+631 NKTLM
-636 AKVATETAKES
+636 AKVVTETIKQNNSQIQKLATTVS
-647 KNLIQNLATTIS
+647 NNQNVIQNLSVKTELI
-659 TNQNINQN
+659 
-667 LNIQNLLVNAEN
+667 NAES
-679 IVLVFSA
+679 IGVIFIK

>member
-1 MIIKKNSLLISIF
+1 MIIKKNSLLISIVLMF
-14 LILFTSHLFANE
+14 FTQQLFANE

-32 KIEGSLKAINENG
+32 KIEGNLKAINKSG
-45 EEQELSVYDELY
+45 EERELSIYDELY
-57 LLDEIITSNGGATVQ
+57 LLDEIVSSNGGATIQ

-97 KDIFIGETI
+97 KDIFVSETI
-106 KGSVIVESCKA
+106 KGSVIIESGKI

-136 KGTRFNIEN
+136 QGTRFNIEN

-163 GTINIAAHWASY
+163 GTINIAA
-175 LVRQGNVGTIN
+175 
-186 IAAEGAVKTLY
+186 EGAIKTLY
-197 TPDQIVSISEGQG
+197 SPDKVVSISEGQG
-210 FTERP
+210 FVERP
-215 QSDEEKQSMD
+215 QSEEEKQSME

-243 KQLEKKLLEGKLQD
+243 KQLEKKLLEGKLED
-257 AYGDGKIDLNDI
+257 ADGDGKIDLNDI

-274 AIKEEKQEQINCIVD
+274 SIKEEKQDQINFIVD

-299 SEVLNSSDESNV
+299 SEVLNSSDETNV
-311 REVMNKI
+311 GEVMNKI
-318 VENNETLI
+318 VENNDTLI

-345 SEATNQI
+345 SEIANQI
-352 KEKIFEKIV
+352 KEKVFEKIV

-375 ISKSDPKTVES
+375 IAKSDPKTVES
-386 VIINITT
+386 VITNITT
-393 KNTDVNST
+393 KNTDINSA
-401 LSLKVMADLSEK
+401 LSLKVMADLAEK
-413 NPEALELVNQNNK
+413 NPEALEVVNQNNK
-426 TQMEKLIVDAI
+426 EQMEKLVVDAV

-448 LIAKIVSSASTE
+448 LIAKVVSSASAE
-460 VTYKMISE
+460 VTNKMILE
-468 VSNNNNGAN
+468 VSNNNSGSN

-482 KVFKAIV
+482 KVLKAIV
-489 ETAPEKIQTIDNT
+489 ETAPEKIQTIDSSV
-502 IKEKAIE
+502 KEKAIE
-509 QVVASSSGNTRE
+509 QAVVSASSNNKE
-521 NAVFA
+521 NAIFA

-537 AETAA
+537 ADTAA
-542 KVMEKVT
+542 KVMEKV
-549 TSVDNSG
+549 SNSADNSG

-567 KDEKKLEEVSKKNEN
+567 KDEKKLEEVTKKNEN
-582 IVNKMIEKSIK
+582 IVNKIIEKSIK
-593 DIKGSDSEI
+593 DIKGSDSEV
-602 KLLSK
+602 KLLAK
-607 VIARNS
+607 VISKS
-613 NQKITEKLIGE
+613 NNQNITEKIIAE

-631 NKTLL
+631 DKTLI
-636 AKVATETAKES
+636 AKVATETIKES
-647 KNLIQNLATTIS
+647 KNQIEKIATTIS

-667 LNIQNLLVNAEN
+667 LNTQNLLVNAEK
-679 IVLVFSA
+679 IALVFSA